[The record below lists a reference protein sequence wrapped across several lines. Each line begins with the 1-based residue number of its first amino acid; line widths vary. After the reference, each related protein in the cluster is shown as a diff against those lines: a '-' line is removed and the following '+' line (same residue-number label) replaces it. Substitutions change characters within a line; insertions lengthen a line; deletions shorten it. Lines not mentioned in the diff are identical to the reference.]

1 MFVPVTWLSAHQ
13 SMEAKEMLLGGP
25 SSRFIYDIFLYAK
38 VYIDS
43 LMPEC

>member
-13 SMEAKEMLLGGP
+13 SMEAKEMLLGGT
-25 SSRFIYDIFLYAK
+25 SSRFIYNIFLYAE
-38 VYIDS
+38 VYIDA